1 MFDTLNRLDV
11 KYSAIRGTLLRLLD
25 DPRFV
30 PVCFFCYIAGRI
42 AVLFVSP
49 LGQSHDPLWYYERA
63 SGIASGAGYAEGGVP
78 TAFFPVGWPGL
89 LAGVFMITGPSVLAG
104 QIVNLFFSV
113 LVFGL
118 TIMLGTRIF
127 GDRLIGRMAVLLL
140 TPYPNQIAFVP
151 FLATE
156 VFYSALLLLCV
167 WSLAQ
172 ERLSLALFSGLLFG
186 LATLTKAQSWF
197 LPGFILLG
205 VFLAA
210 PSWPAAVRYA
220 KLGAA
225 IYVAMTLVVAPW
237 TYRNYLVFDA
247 FVPVSTNGGWTLL
260 TGNNPEA
267 DGGYS
272 PDIEKRTKAMNKDIN
287 FDPAD
292 QVAMDRLASERAQ
305 DWIKENPVRFLL
317 LLPKK
322 LFRLWVMDSVAE
334 PAYKDGL
341 PRYQDYALLFL
352 AIRLLNQA
360 YYFLLLLLALPPV
373 WLLLRRRA
381 EIPPWGT
388 AGISICLYFTAISLI
403 FSGQSRFHYALM
415 PFIVMYSGWTLVH
428 GTASLRPRAKS
439 HDERPLEWG
448 RKAHIAE

>member
-1 MFDTLNRLDV
+1 MFDTPNQLDV
-11 KYSAIRGTLLRLLD
+11 KFRAIRGKFVRLLE
-25 DPRFV
+25 DPRFI
-30 PVCFFCYIAGRI
+30 PVCFFCYMAGRI
-42 AVLFVSP
+42 AILFVSP
-49 LGQSHDPLWYYERA
+49 LAQSHDTLWYYERA
-63 SGIASGAGYAEGGVP
+63 SDIASGAGYSEGGVP

-89 LAGVFMITGPSVLAG
+89 LAGIFMITGPSVLAG
-104 QIVNLFFSV
+104 QIVNLFFAA
-113 LVFGL
+113 LVFAL
-118 TIMLGTRIF
+118 TIMLGTQIF
-127 GDRLIGRMAVLLL
+127 GDRLIGRVAVLLL

-156 VFYSALLLLCV
+156 IFYSALLLLCV

-197 LPGFILLG
+197 LPFFILLG
-205 VFLAA
+205 VFLAS
-210 PSWPAAVRYA
+210 PSWAAAARYA

-225 IYVAMTLVVAPW
+225 AYIAVTLVVAPW
-237 TYRNYLVFDA
+237 TYRNQLVFDA

-260 TGNNPEA
+260 TGNNPQA

-272 PDIEKRTKAMNKDIN
+272 PDTVLAKGIN

-292 QVAMDRLASERAQ
+292 QVMMDRLAKKRAQ
-305 DWIKENPVRFLL
+305 DWIKENPERFLL
-317 LLPKK
+317 LLPRKFYK
-322 LFRLWVMDSVAE
+322 LWAMDSVAE
-334 PAYKDGL
+334 SAYEDGL
-341 PRYQDYALLFL
+341 PRYRDYALLFL
-352 AIRLLNQA
+352 ALRLLNQA

-388 AGISICLYFTAISLI
+388 AGISICFFFTAISLV

-415 PFIVMYSGWTLVH
+415 PFVVLYSGWTLVH
-428 GTASLRPRAKS
+428 GTASLAPTSMGAQNAPR
-439 HDERPLEWG
+439 
-448 RKAHIAE
+448 